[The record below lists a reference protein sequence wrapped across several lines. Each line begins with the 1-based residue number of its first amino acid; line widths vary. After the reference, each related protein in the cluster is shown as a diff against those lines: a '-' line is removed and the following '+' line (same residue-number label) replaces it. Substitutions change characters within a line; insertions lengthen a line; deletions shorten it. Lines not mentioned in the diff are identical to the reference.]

1 MNAIGR
7 WLRNHPRLLEIL
19 YRIARRNFLWAR
31 PLLARIGYARADRW
45 LRWSEEVGK
54 KITFD
59 CRMCGQCILH
69 STGMTCPMTCPKN
82 LRNGPCGGVRM
93 NGNCEVFPEMR
104 CIWVEAYERSRKMAV
119 YGAEIELLQP
129 PVNRLLE
136 GSSAWINFLSGED
149 RRVPAGWVSLSEI
162 DVMQADPIPVGRLLT
177 QGNLAG

>member
-59 CRMCGQCILH
+59 CRMCGQCIL
-69 STGMTCPMTCPKN
+69 SETGLSCPMNCPKE
-82 LRNGPCGGVRM
+82 LRNGPCGGVRPDGGCEIKPDM
-93 NGNCEVFPEMR
+93 PCVWVLAWEGNKRFASSDYPIQVVQP
-104 CIWVEAYERSRKMAV
+104 AV
-119 YGAEIELLQP
+119 DFRRFG
-129 PVNRLLE
+129 R
-136 GSSAWINFLSGED
+136 SAWLREIRQRADES
-149 RRVPAGWVSLSEI
+149 RRGA
-162 DVMQADPIPVGRLLT
+162 A
-177 QGNLAG
+177 